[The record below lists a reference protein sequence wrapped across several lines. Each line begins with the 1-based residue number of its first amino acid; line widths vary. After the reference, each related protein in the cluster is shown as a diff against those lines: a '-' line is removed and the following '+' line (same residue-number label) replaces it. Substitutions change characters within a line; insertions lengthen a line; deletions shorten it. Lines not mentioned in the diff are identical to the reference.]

1 MEVGEKHRESG
12 QYLVKP
18 EASERSVRVYCQFDD
33 AGSWLVVQRR
43 VDGSESFDRNWRE
56 YSNGFGDLDLNFWL
70 GNENL
75 HYFTSQDVYKLHIE
89 MTALN
94 DELWT
99 ADYNYF
105 QVTHGASRWQHCL
118 APSICLALMA
128 PPGRRYPRI
137 GWRR

>member
-18 EASERSVRVYCQFDD
+18 DASERSVRVYCQFDD

-43 VDGSESFDRNWRE
+43 VDGSESFDRNWRD
-56 YSNGFGDLDLNFWL
+56 YSSGFGDLDLNFWI
-70 GNENL
+70 GNDYL

-94 DELWT
+94 DQLWT
-99 ADYNYF
+99 ANYSFF
-105 QVTHGASRWQHCL
+105 QVNHGRVLSHLITH
-118 APSICLALMA
+118 APSD
-128 PPGRRYPRI
+128 GSTV
-137 GWRR
+137 